1 MLKLHHLGMAFI
13 RAIWGTELST
23 LPAWRVKLIRLLRG
37 LYTLGRDLA
46 DGHLTLHA
54 TSLVYTTL
62 LSLVPL
68 LAVSFSVLK
77 AFGVHNKIQPVLLRL
92 LEPLGMKGV
101 EITVQILV
109 FVENIKVGVL
119 GAMGLV
125 LLLYTVISLLQK
137 IEVAFNYT
145 WHVERPRPLMQRI
158 TQYLSV
164 LTVGPVLVFS
174 ALGIT
179 ATLMSSAFTQAIIA
193 TPFGHVISAVTR
205 LAPYLLII
213 MAFTFVYIFMPY
225 TKVNFRSALF
235 GGVIAGVL
243 WQLTGWGFASFV
255 VTSARYTAVYSGFA
269 ILVMFMLWMYVSWLI
284 LLVGASIAYYHQHPE
299 QLAVRRRDLRLSSR
313 VKERLALLI
322 MAQIGQRFYNNQ
334 QAWTTEQHA
343 QHLQIP
349 IDMAARIIDALEL
362 YGLLARTADDP
373 PRILPARPLETTPM
387 LDLLHVIRMAEEHHH
402 LGAGQLPGHALVD
415 GLVAR
420 MDEALKASLQ
430 GLTLKDLLLDEE
442 SRQRESPAARTGT
455 PPIANAQDQYAG
467 NMAQCARSA

>member
-1 MLKLHHLGMAFI
+1 MLTLHRLRMALI
-13 RAIWGTELST
+13 RAIWGVQLST
-23 LPAWRVKLIRLLRG
+23 LPPWRARLIRLLRG
-37 LYTLGRDLA
+37 VYTLARDLA
-46 DGHLTLHA
+46 EGQLTLHA

-119 GAMGLV
+119 GALGLL

-137 IEVAFNYT
+137 IELAFNYT

-179 ATLMSSAFTQAIIA
+179 ATLMSSAFTQSIIAA
-193 TPFGHVISAVTR
+193 TPFGSAISTLTR

-213 MAFTFVYIFMPY
+213 VAFTFVYIFMPN
-225 TKVNFRSALF
+225 TKVHFRSALF
-235 GGVIAGVL
+235 GGITAGVM
-243 WQLTGWGFASFV
+243 WQLTGWGFATFV
-255 VTSARYTAVYSGFA
+255 VSSARYTAVYSGFA
-269 ILVMFMLWMYVSWLI
+269 ILIMFMFWMYLSWLI

-299 QLAVRRRDLRLSSR
+299 QLSVRQRDLRLSNR

-322 MAQIGQRFYNNQ
+322 MALTGQRFYRNQ
-334 QAWTTEQHA
+334 QAWTTEDYA
-343 QHLQIP
+343 QYLQVP
-349 IDMAARIIDALEL
+349 IDVVARIVNALDL
-362 YGLLARTADDP
+362 YGLLAYTAHDP
-373 PRILPARPLETTPM
+373 PRILPARPLETTSIHE
-387 LDLLHVIRMAEEHHH
+387 LLGVIRMAEEHHH
-402 LGAGQLPGHALVD
+402 LGAAQLPGHAQVDQLVT
-415 GLVAR
+415 R
-420 MDEALKASLQ
+420 MDEALLTHLH
-430 GLTLKDLLLDEE
+430 GLTLKDLLSEGDTTQPDIPNI
-442 SRQRESPAARTGT
+442 RQNIRG
-455 PPIANAQDQYAG
+455 
-467 NMAQCARSA
+467 

>member
-1 MLKLHHLGMAFI
+1 MLKLDHLGMAFV
-13 RAIWGTELST
+13 RGIWATELSAST
-23 LPAWRVKLIRLLRG
+23 PWRTKLIRLLRG
-37 LYTLGRDLA
+37 IYTLARDLA
-46 DGHLTLHA
+46 EGHLTLYA

-92 LEPLGMKGV
+92 LEPLGTKGV

-119 GAMGLV
+119 GALGLV

-145 WHVERPRPLMQRI
+145 WHVERSRPLIQRI

-193 TPFGHVISAVTR
+193 TPFGHVIAAVTR
-205 LAPYLLII
+205 VAPYLLII
-213 MAFTFVYIFMPY
+213 MAFTFVYIFIPY

-255 VTSARYTAVYSGFA
+255 VSSGRYTAVYSGFA
-269 ILVMFMLWMYVSWLI
+269 ILIMFMLWMYASWLI

-313 VKERLALLI
+313 VKERLALLL
-322 MAQIGQRFYNNQ
+322 MALTGQRFYHNQ
-334 QAWTTEQHA
+334 PAWTTEDYA
-343 QHLQIP
+343 QHLQVP
-349 IDMAARIIDALEL
+349 INMITRIIDALEL

-373 PRILPARPLETTPM
+373 PRILPARPLETTPV
-387 LDLLHVIRMAEEHHH
+387 LELVNVIRMAEEHHH
-402 LGAGQLPGHALVD
+402 LGAGQLPGHTQVD
-415 GLVAR
+415 QMVAR
-420 MDEALKASLQ
+420 MEQALGASLH
-430 GLTLKDLLLDEE
+430 GLTLKDLLSAED
-442 SRQRESPAARTGT
+442 SHQRELSAARAA
-455 PPIANAQDQYAG
+455 I
-467 NMAQCARSA
+467 RR

>member
-1 MLKLHHLGMAFI
+1 MLTLHRLGMAFI
-13 RAIWGTELST
+13 RSIWEVQLST
-23 LPAWRVKLIRLLRG
+23 LPTWRAKLTRLLRG
-37 LYTLGRDLA
+37 IYTLARDLTE
-46 DGHLTLHA
+46 GQLTLHA

-119 GAMGLV
+119 GALGLV
-125 LLLYTVISLLQK
+125 LLLYTVVTLLQK
-137 IEVAFNYT
+137 IELAFNYT
-145 WHVERPRPLMQRI
+145 WRVERPRPLMQRV

-193 TPFGHVISAVTR
+193 ATPLGHVISALTR

-213 MAFTFVYIFMPY
+213 VAFTFVYIFVPN

-235 GGVIAGVL
+235 GGITAGVL
-243 WQLTGWGFASFV
+243 WQLTGWGFATFV
-255 VTSARYTAVYSGFA
+255 VTSTRYTAVYSGFA
-269 ILVMFMLWMYVSWLI
+269 ILIMFMFWMYLSWLI

-299 QLAVRRRDLRLSSR
+299 QLTVRRRDLRLSNR

-322 MAQIGQRFYNNQ
+322 VALVGQRFYRSQ
-334 QAWTTEQHA
+334 QAWTTGHYA
-343 QHLQIP
+343 QHLQVP
-349 IDMAARIIDALEL
+349 IDVVARIVDALEL
-362 YGLLARTADDP
+362 YGLLAYTADEP
-373 PRILPARPLETTPM
+373 PRILPARPLETTPIE
-387 LDLLHVIRMAEEHHH
+387 DLLGAIRMAEERHH
-402 LGAGQLPGHALVD
+402 LGAEQLPGHTQVD
-415 GLVAR
+415 RLLAK
-420 MDEALKASLQ
+420 MDEAMLTHLH
-430 GLTLKDLLLDEE
+430 GLTLKDLLLEE
-442 SRQRESPAARTGT
+442 
-455 PPIANAQDQYAG
+455 NATQPDTADIRK
-467 NMAQCARSA
+467 NIRR

>member
-1 MLKLHHLGMAFI
+1 MLTLHRLGMAFI
-13 RAIWGTELST
+13 RAIWGVELST
-23 LPAWRVKLIRLLRG
+23 LPTWRAKLIRMLRG
-37 LYTLGRDLA
+37 IYTLARDLA
-46 DGHLTLHA
+46 EGQLTLHA

-119 GAMGLV
+119 GALGLT
-125 LLLYTVISLLQK
+125 LLLYTVVSLLQK
-137 IEVAFNYT
+137 IELAFNYT

-193 TPFGHVISAVTR
+193 ATPFGHTISALTR

-213 MAFTFVYIFMPY
+213 VAFTFVYILMPN
-225 TKVNFRSALF
+225 TKVHFRSALF
-235 GGVIAGVL
+235 GGITAGVL
-243 WQLTGWGFASFV
+243 WQLSGWGFATFV
-255 VTSARYTAVYSGFA
+255 VASARYTAIYSGFA
-269 ILVMFMLWMYVSWLI
+269 ILIMFMFWMYLSWLI

-299 QLAVRRRDLRLSSR
+299 QLSVRRRDLRLSNR

-322 MAQIGQRFYNNQ
+322 VALTGQRFYRNQ
-334 QAWTTEQHA
+334 QAWTTEQYA
-343 QHLQIP
+343 RHLQVP
-349 IDMAARIIDALEL
+349 IDVVARIVDALKL
-362 YGLLARTADDP
+362 YGLLAHTADDP
-373 PRILPARPLETTPM
+373 PRILPARPLETTPV
-387 LDLLHVIRMAEEHHH
+387 LDLLGVIRMAEEHHH
-402 LGAGQLPGHALVD
+402 LGAAQLPGHTQVD
-415 GLVAR
+415 RLVAR
-420 MDEALKASLQ
+420 MDEAVLASLY
-430 GLTLKDLLLDEE
+430 GLTLKDLLLAEDTA
-442 SRQRESPAARTGT
+442 QLDT
-455 PPIANAQDQYAG
+455 PVVRAG
-467 NMAQCARSA
+467 IRR